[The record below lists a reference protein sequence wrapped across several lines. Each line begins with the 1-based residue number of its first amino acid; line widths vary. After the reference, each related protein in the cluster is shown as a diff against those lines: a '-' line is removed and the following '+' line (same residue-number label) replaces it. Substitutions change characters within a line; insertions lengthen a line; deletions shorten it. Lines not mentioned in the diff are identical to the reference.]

1 MESVFVPH
9 PKGPPLFTPR
19 LAGLCACVLLLWA
32 AAGRADAATRTVC
45 ASGCDYSDPQAAI
58 DAASF
63 GDTILLR
70 AGETFIGH
78 YTLPAKAGSGLIV
91 IRGDAP
97 DADLPDAGE
106 RLVPATRPGGNTALS
121 RLARIVGR
129 GGAYK
134 TAPLLRTDPGAHG
147 YLIQFI
153 DFDGAAH
160 LGYETL
166 VLMGTDTTATPPSD
180 IRFDRVYIH
189 GHRYKG
195 QKRGIT
201 LNGRQIAVV
210 NSYIS
215 DIKAINADS
224 QAINGYNGAGPFT
237 IENNYLEAAGENVLF
252 GGADPAVTNLVPS
265 DIVLRRNHLFKPLEW
280 RNAILPAP
288 GSVRASAG
296 SGGALAAGTHFFRV
310 VAVMAS
316 GTRTAVSAPSAEV
329 SAVVSSSGR
338 VTVTWAAVAGADKYR
353 VYRGTASGGQS
364 KYLETAATSLAY
376 PGTGEIAGTPA
387 TSGTKWVVKNIFEL
401 KNAQR
406 VTVDGNLLEN
416 CWAAGQYGY
425 AIVLTP
431 RNSGSAPWTR
441 VQVITFTNN
450 IVRHVPGVVNIAG
463 YDDSDPTLRTERIT
477 FRNNLFADIN
487 HSAYGTNAKA
497 LLVGDGAAT
506 LVFDRNTI
514 IHTNSSVLY
523 AYGAAMPGLVYTN
536 NVSQHHRYGIMGD
549 GATTGNP
556 TIAKFFPGASVQCN
570 VLAGGPASLYPA
582 PNSFPTLAEWDA
594 AFVNPGADD
603 YRIAAGSAFAT
614 AGCGGSMP
622 GADFTKLE
630 AAMQASSVNDPPV
643 GDPANQPPIADAGGP
658 YSATAGSL
666 VSADGTGSRDPDG
679 SVLDYVWSWGDEVLV
694 RAADLAASAIHGTE
708 WVRTDTADAA
718 GGVMLLNPD
727 RGAAKRTAALVAP
740 ASYVEFTVDVAAGVP
755 YRLWLRSRA
764 TSNSYSNDSLYLQFS
779 GAVDGAGAPL
789 ARIGTTAALPVI
801 LEEGRD
807 AGVSGWGWSD
817 AGYDA
822 VAPPVYFAQTGR
834 QTIRIQ
840 QREDGVGWDQLVL
853 SSAVY
858 PSAPGRARDD
868 TTIVDESF
876 GRSTGVSAAHRYALP
891 GTYPLVLSVT
901 DGGGATASA
910 ATTVTVR

>member
-1 MESVFVPH
+1 M
-9 PKGPPLFTPR
+9 
-19 LAGLCACVLLLWA
+19 C
-32 AAGRADAATRTVC
+32 AAGC
-45 ASGCDYSDPQAAI
+45 AYTDPQAAI

-70 AGETFIGH
+70 AGETFVGH
-78 YTLPAKAGSGLIV
+78 YTLRVKSGSGVIV
-91 IRGDAP
+91 IRSDAP
-97 DADLPDAGE
+97 DADLPGAGV
-106 RLVPATRPGGNTALS
+106 RLVPSTRPGGNTSLS

-134 TAPLLRTDPGAHG
+134 SAPLLRTDPGAHG
-147 YLIQFI
+147 YRIQFI
-153 DFDGAAH
+153 DFDGTAH

-166 VLMGTDTTATPPSD
+166 ILMGSDTTTTPPSD
-180 IRFDRVYIH
+180 ITFDRVYVH

-201 LNGRQIAVV
+201 LNGRQIGIL

-265 DIVLRRNHLFKPLEW
+265 DIVLRRNHLYKPLAW
-280 RNAILPAP
+280 RNAILSAP
-288 GSVRASAG
+288 GNARASAG
-296 SGGALAAGTHFFRV
+296 SGGSLTAATHYFRV
-310 VAVMAS
+310 VAVMVS
-316 GTRTAVSAPSAEV
+316 GTRTAVSVPSSEA
-329 SAVVSSSGR
+329 SAVVGSGGR
-338 VTVTWAAVAGADKYR
+338 VTVTWTGVAGADKYR
-353 VYRGTASGGQS
+353 VYRGTSPGAQT
-364 KYLETAATSLAY
+364 KYLETTSTSLAY
-376 PGTGEIAGTPA
+376 SGSGEVAGTPA
-387 TSGTKWVVKNIFEL
+387 SSGTKWVVKNTFEL

-406 VTVDGNLLEN
+406 VTLDGNLLEN
-416 CWAAGQYGY
+416 NWAAGQYGY

-441 VQVITFTNN
+441 VQDITFTNN

-477 FRNNLFADIN
+477 FRNNLFDDVN

-497 LLVGDGAAT
+497 LLVGGGAAT

-556 TIAKFFPGASVQCN
+556 TIAKFFPGAVVRCN
-570 VLAGGPASLYPA
+570 VLAGGNASLYPT
-582 PNSFPTLAEWDA
+582 PNSFPTLAEWGA
-594 AFVNPGADD
+594 AFVDPAAGD
-603 YRIAAGSAFAT
+603 YRILTGSAFAS
-614 AGCGGSMP
+614 AGCGGSTP
-622 GADFTKLE
+622 GADFSQLN
-630 AAMQASSVNDPPV
+630 AAMQDGVGDPPV
-643 GDPANQPPIADAGGP
+643 DPANQAPIADAGGP
-658 YSATAGSL
+658 YSATTGAL
-666 VSADGTGSRDPDG
+666 MSADGTGSRDPDG
-679 SVLDYVWSWGDEVLV
+679 SVLDYLWSWGDEVLV
-694 RAADLAASAIHGTE
+694 RAADLPAAAIHGTE
-708 WVRTDTADAA
+708 WQRTEVADAA
-718 GGVMLLNPD
+718 GGAMILNPD
-727 RGAAKRTAALVAP
+727 KGAAKRATALATP

-764 TSNSYSNDSLYLQFS
+764 TNNSYASDSIYVQFS
-779 GAVDGAGAPL
+779 GAVDASGAPL
-789 ARIGTTAALPVI
+789 ARIGTTSGLAII

-822 VAPPVYFAQTGR
+822 VAPPIYFAETGR
-834 QTIRIQ
+834 QRIRIQ
-840 QREDGVGWDQLVL
+840 QREDGIGWDQLVI
-853 SSAVY
+853 SSAAY
-858 PSAPGRARDD
+858 PTAPGRAKSD
-868 TTIVDESF
+868 TTIVDENF
-876 GRSTGVSAAHRYALP
+876 GSSTGVSAAHRYVVA
-891 GTYPLVLSVT
+891 GIYPLVLTVR
-901 DGGGATASA
+901 DAAGATGT
-910 ATTVTVR
+910 ATTIVTVR